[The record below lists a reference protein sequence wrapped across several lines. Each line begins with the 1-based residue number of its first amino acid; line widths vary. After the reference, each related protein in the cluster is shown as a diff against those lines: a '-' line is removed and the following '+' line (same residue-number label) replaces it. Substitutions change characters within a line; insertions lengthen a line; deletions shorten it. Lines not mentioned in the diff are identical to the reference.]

1 MFSGLLLTALPL
13 TGEGYGGWVSFFCK
27 KEQNGTMVIRYFSVI
42 LPQNEKKSAHY
53 GTNFKINP

>member
-27 KEQNGTMVIRYFSVI
+27 KEQKGTKRNDGYSLFFC
-42 LPQNEKKSAHY
+42 
-53 GTNFKINP
+53 NFATK